1 MSDIETISKYD
12 SKSIE
17 LEIVSPVNDN
27 STSTANNFNGTNVQ
41 DGMNGFHGP
50 YRLYKRRFLG
60 LFGMVVLNIV
70 GGLSW
75 PWFGPI
81 ANEMVSGFGITLDQV
96 SWLGTIEACLYL
108 PTALSIPYLYN
119 RFGLRRCCDF
129 GAAALVISAW
139 IRYAGTVK
147 SLSTN
152 SSYALL
158 MLGQCFAAIA
168 QPIYQ
173 VLGPKYSENWF
184 NLQGR
189 TTATMIVAIANPVGS
204 AIGQLLSPLVGGTRQ
219 SILVLGII
227 STAVI
232 PFIFLVHSQPPM
244 PPTYAASTPSAS
256 FSHLARD
263 VIFGGQ
269 SHGAKMSR
277 RQRFDFMVIAW
288 IFGILVAATNTFS
301 ILTSQIMQPV
311 GYSDDISGLMGAC
324 LLLTGLVAAII
335 TAPLFDRV
343 FTKHL
348 AVSAKVLLPIL
359 GGGWLSLIW
368 AVKPHNT
375 GGLFAIM
382 TILGVTSVTMLPVGL
397 ELASDL
403 TRNAEGSSAI
413 LWFMGN
419 LFNIVFV
426 LVEDALRAPANADPP
441 LNMRRG
447 LIFNG
452 VFVLASVL
460 LIWLIK
466 GEQVRKTLDEE
477 KAAEGGGGGV
487 VRSA

>member
-1 MSDIETISKYD
+1 MSDIETISKHD
-12 SKSIE
+12 TKSIE

-27 STSTANNFNGTNVQ
+27 STSTANNFNGTVR

-81 ANEMVSGFGITLDQV
+81 ANDMVSDFGITLDQV

-108 PTALSIPYLYN
+108 PTALSIPYLYS

-232 PFIFLVHSQPPM
+232 PFIFLVHSQPPT
-244 PPTYAASTPSAS
+244 PPTYAASNPSAS

-263 VIFGGQ
+263 VIIGGR

-277 RQRFDFMVIAW
+277 RQRFDFMIIAW

-487 VRSA
+487 ERSA

>member
-1 MSDIETISKYD
+1 MSDTETLSKHD
-12 SKSIE
+12 KDPIE
-17 LEIVSPVNDN
+17 LEIVSPVARSSSPPHDEPPN
-27 STSTANNFNGTNVQ
+27 
-41 DGMNGFHGP
+41 GP
-50 YRLYKRRFLG
+50 YQLYKRRFVG
-60 LFGMVVLNIV
+60 LVGLVALNVV

-81 ANEMVSGFGITLDQV
+81 ANDMVTDFGITLDQA
-96 SWLGTIEACLYL
+96 SWLGNIESCIYL
-108 PTALSIPYLYN
+108 PTALSIPYLYA

-129 GAAALVISAW
+129 GAVALVISAW

-147 SLSTN
+147 SLSPN
-152 SSYALL
+152 SAYALL
-158 MLGQCFAAIA
+158 ILGQVFAAIA

-184 NLQGR
+184 NLKGR
-189 TTATMIVAIANPVGS
+189 TTATMIIAIANPVGS

-219 SILVLGII
+219 SILVLAII

-232 PFIFLVHSQPPM
+232 PFVFLIQSQPPT
-244 PPTYAASTPSAS
+244 PPTYAASMPPTS
-256 FSHLARD
+256 FNHLARD

-269 SHGAKMSR
+269 SHGAQMTG
-277 RQRFDFMVIAW
+277 RQRFDFVIIAW
-288 IFGILVAATNTFS
+288 IFGILVAATDTFS

-324 LLLTGLVAAII
+324 LLLTGLVAAVV

-348 AVSAKVLLPIL
+348 AISAKILLPIL
-359 GGGWLSLIW
+359 GGAWLSLIW
-368 AVKPHNT
+368 AVKPNNT
-375 GGLFAIM
+375 GGLFAVM
-382 TILGVTSVTMLPVGL
+382 TILGITSVTMLPVGL

-426 LVEDALRAPANADPP
+426 LVEDALRAGSDANPP

-452 VFVLASVL
+452 VFVLVSVL

-466 GEQVRKTLDEE
+466 GEQVRKKIDEE
-477 KAAEGGGGGV
+477 KVADVRV
-487 VRSA
+487 VV